1 MERFVRAITGGG
13 IALVA
18 GLWGLTLFDAWSPP
32 WLLGVGVVLLG
43 LVGLVGGIWL
53 EVDPSL

>member
-18 GLWGLTLFDAWSPP
+18 GLWVLTLFDARSPP
-32 WLLGVGVVLLG
+32 WLLGVGLVLLG
-43 LVGLVGGIWL
+43 LVGLAAGIWT
-53 EVDPSL
+53 EVEY